1 MNPLFVGIDVSS
13 RSNVAYLMKPD
24 GSKHSSFSVQ
34 NNLGGAKIL
43 SEKIVSALSS
53 MHLSDVVIGLEA
65 TSIYGD
71 SLVYALRED
80 GSLGRFQR
88 KIHVLNPK
96 QVRKFKEAY
105 SDLPKNDFVDAFV
118 IADHL
123 RFGRIAKEVY
133 MDDYRYQALRTLTRA
148 RFDVIQNLTRE
159 KQRFANYLFLK
170 CSGIAQEKDIQ
181 NTSATTIALM
191 EQFETV
197 DDLANA
203 DLDELTF
210 FIDEKGR
217 NFADPVAK
225 AKAIR
230 SAARD
235 SYRLPVTVNNSV
247 NQAMSVSIASM
258 RALKEQVK
266 VLDKAIEQ
274 QFEIIPNTLTSIPG
288 IGKVYSAGII
298 AEIGD
303 IHRFDSQASVA
314 KFAGL
319 VWHKDQSGEFEAE
332 HSRMIKSGNRYLRY
346 YLLEAANS
354 VRRCDSE
361 FRRYYDLKYH
371 EVNKYQ
377 HKRALA
383 LTARKLVRLVFR
395 LLKDNRLKL
404 AVPGYEMKLDLG
416 KKVCIIGGGEV
427 ACETAEMLMA
437 DARPNSFATTGS
449 IGDVEVTLV
458 EMQPQLMTGVCL
470 PNRNIALA
478 SLRREGVKSYINSKV
493 LEVTEHEVK
502 IQHKDGTEEWL
513 KGFDY
518 IVLGLGSRKYDPLSE
533 ELKAF
538 VPEVHVIG
546 DAIKP
551 GQSSDAMHQGF
562 HVGYEL

>member
-1 MNPLFVGIDVSS
+1 MILIREVADAPVIMGISKPADLKSSCGEVKIVNPLFVGIDVSS

-34 NNLGGAKIL
+34 NNLGGAKLL
-43 SEKIVSALSS
+43 SERIVSALNS
-53 MHLSDVVIGLEA
+53 MRLSDVVIGLEA
-65 TSIYGD
+65 TSIYGNN
-71 SLVYALRED
+71 LVYALRED
-80 GSLGRFQR
+80 GSLGQFQR

-96 QVRKFKEAY
+96 QVKKFKEAY
-105 SDLPKNDFVDAFV
+105 PDLPKNDFVDAFV

-170 CSGIAQEKDIQ
+170 CSGIAQEKGIQ

-191 EQFETV
+191 EHFETV

-203 DLDELTF
+203 DLDELTD
-210 FIDEKGR
+210 FIAQVGR
-217 NFADPVAK
+217 GRFADPDVVAK
-225 AKAIR
+225 VIQTAAKG
-230 SAARD
+230 
-235 SYRLPVTVNNSV
+235 SYRLPKTVNDTV

-258 RALKEQVK
+258 RALKEQAK

-303 IHRFDSQASVA
+303 IHRFASQASVA

-319 VWHKDQSGEFEAE
+319 VWKQHQSGEFEAE

-361 FRRYYDLKYH
+361 FRRYYDLKFN

-395 LLKDNRLKL
+395 LLKDNRL
-404 AVPGYEMKLDLG
+404 
-416 KKVCIIGGGEV
+416 
-427 ACETAEMLMA
+427 
-437 DARPNSFATTGS
+437 
-449 IGDVEVTLV
+449 
-458 EMQPQLMTGVCL
+458 
-470 PNRNIALA
+470 
-478 SLRREGVKSYINSKV
+478 YI
-493 LEVTEHEVK
+493 
-502 IQHKDGTEEWL
+502 
-513 KGFDY
+513 
-518 IVLGLGSRKYDPLSE
+518 P
-533 ELKAF
+533 
-538 VPEVHVIG
+538 PEN
-546 DAIKP
+546 
-551 GQSSDAMHQGF
+551 
-562 HVGYEL
+562 

>member
-1 MNPLFVGIDVSS
+1 MVSSGMILIREVADAPVIMGISKPAGLKSPCGEVKIVNPLFVGIDVSS

-34 NNLGGAKIL
+34 NNLGGAKML
-43 SEKIVSALSS
+43 SERIVSALSS
-53 MHLSDVVIGLEA
+53 MRLSDVVIGLEA
-65 TSIYGD
+65 TSIYGNN
-71 SLVYALRED
+71 LVYALRED
-80 GSLGRFQR
+80 GSLSRFQR

-96 QVRKFKEAY
+96 QVKKFKEAY
-105 SDLPKNDFVDAFV
+105 PDLPKNDFVDAFV

-170 CSGIAQEKDIQ
+170 CSSIAQEKDIQ

-191 EQFETV
+191 EHFETV
-197 DDLANA
+197 DDLANT
-203 DLDELTF
+203 DLDELTD
-210 FIDEKGR
+210 FIAQAGRGRFVDPDATARAVRAAAKG
-217 NFADPVAK
+217 
-225 AKAIR
+225 
-230 SAARD
+230 
-235 SYRLPVTVNNSV
+235 SYRLPKTVNDTV

-319 VWHKDQSGEFEAE
+319 VWTQYQSGEFEAE

-361 FRRYYDLKYH
+361 FRRYYDLKFK

-395 LLKDNRLKL
+395 LLKDNRLYI
-404 AVPGYEMKLDLG
+404 P
-416 KKVCIIGGGEV
+416 
-427 ACETAEMLMA
+427 
-437 DARPNSFATTGS
+437 S
-449 IGDVEVTLV
+449 
-458 EMQPQLMTGVCL
+458 
-470 PNRNIALA
+470 
-478 SLRREGVKSYINSKV
+478 EG
-493 LEVTEHEVK
+493 
-502 IQHKDGTEEWL
+502 
-513 KGFDY
+513 
-518 IVLGLGSRKYDPLSE
+518 
-533 ELKAF
+533 
-538 VPEVHVIG
+538 
-546 DAIKP
+546 
-551 GQSSDAMHQGF
+551 
-562 HVGYEL
+562 

>member
-1 MNPLFVGIDVSS
+1 MNSLFVGIDVSS
-13 RSNVAYLMKPD
+13 KNNVVYLMKPD

-34 NNLGGAKIL
+34 NNLGGAKLL
-43 SEKIVSALSS
+43 SERIVSALES
-53 MHLSDVVIGLEA
+53 MQLSNVVIGLEA

-96 QVRKFKEAY
+96 QVRKFKESY
-105 SDLPKNDFVDAFV
+105 PDLPKNDYVDAFV

-133 MDDYRYQALRTLTRA
+133 MDDYRYQALRTLTRS

-170 CSGIAQEKDIQ
+170 CSGIAQARDIQ

-191 EQFETV
+191 EHFESV

-203 DLDELTF
+203 DLNELTA
-210 FIDEKGR
+210 FISKAGR
-217 NFADPVAK
+217 GRFADPHATAK
-225 AKAIR
+225 AVQT
-230 SAARD
+230 AARG
-235 SYRLPVTVNNSV
+235 SYRLPKTVNDTV
-247 NQAMSVSIASM
+247 NQAMAVSIASM
-258 RALKEQVK
+258 RALKEQIK
-266 VLDKAIEQ
+266 TLDKAIEQ

-303 IHRFDSQASVA
+303 VHRFASQASVA

-319 VWHKDQSGEFEAE
+319 VWTQHQSSEFEAE
-332 HSRMIKSGNRYLRY
+332 ATHLIKSGNRYLRY

-361 FRRYYDLKYH
+361 FRRYYDLKFH
-371 EVNKYQ
+371 EVNRFQ

-395 LLKDNRLKL
+395 LLKDNRLYI
-404 AVPGYEMKLDLG
+404 P
-416 KKVCIIGGGEV
+416 
-427 ACETAEMLMA
+427 
-437 DARPNSFATTGS
+437 P
-449 IGDVEVTLV
+449 
-458 EMQPQLMTGVCL
+458 
-470 PNRNIALA
+470 
-478 SLRREGVKSYINSKV
+478 EG
-493 LEVTEHEVK
+493 
-502 IQHKDGTEEWL
+502 
-513 KGFDY
+513 
-518 IVLGLGSRKYDPLSE
+518 
-533 ELKAF
+533 
-538 VPEVHVIG
+538 
-546 DAIKP
+546 
-551 GQSSDAMHQGF
+551 
-562 HVGYEL
+562 

>member
-24 GSKHSSFSVQ
+24 GSKYSSFSVQ
-34 NNLGGAKIL
+34 NNLGGAKLL
-43 SEKIVSALSS
+43 SERIVSALHS
-53 MHLSDVVIGLEA
+53 MQLSDVVIGLEA

-80 GSLGRFQR
+80 GGLGRFQR

-96 QVRKFKEAY
+96 QVKKFKEAY
-105 SDLPKNDFVDAFV
+105 PDLPKNDFVDAFV

-170 CSGIAQEKDIQ
+170 CSGIAQDKGIQ

-191 EQFETV
+191 ERFETV

-203 DLDELTF
+203 DLEELTAF
-210 FIDEKGR
+210 VAETGR
-217 NFADPVAK
+217 GRFVDPESTAK
-225 AKAIR
+225 VVRA
-230 SAARD
+230 AARG
-235 SYRLPVTVNNSV
+235 SYRLPKTVNDTV
-247 NQAMSVSIASM
+247 NQAMAVSIASM

-274 QFEIIPNTLTSIPG
+274 EFEIIPNTLISIPG

-298 AEIGD
+298 AEI
-303 IHRFDSQASVA
+303 
-314 KFAGL
+314 
-319 VWHKDQSGEFEAE
+319 GEFEAE

-371 EVNKYQ
+371 EVNKFQ

-395 LLKDNRLKL
+395 LLKDNRLYI
-404 AVPGYEMKLDLG
+404 P
-416 KKVCIIGGGEV
+416 
-427 ACETAEMLMA
+427 
-437 DARPNSFATTGS
+437 P
-449 IGDVEVTLV
+449 
-458 EMQPQLMTGVCL
+458 
-470 PNRNIALA
+470 
-478 SLRREGVKSYINSKV
+478 EG
-493 LEVTEHEVK
+493 
-502 IQHKDGTEEWL
+502 
-513 KGFDY
+513 
-518 IVLGLGSRKYDPLSE
+518 
-533 ELKAF
+533 
-538 VPEVHVIG
+538 
-546 DAIKP
+546 
-551 GQSSDAMHQGF
+551 
-562 HVGYEL
+562 